1 MTVRG
6 VNADGSTISQS
17 AMLTYD
23 GKDVAFTGST
33 IWDTLSLKKVN
44 GSRQRPSVPQAA
56 LPARHWLPQ
65 ASAGG

>member
-1 MTVRG
+1 
-6 VNADGSTISQS
+6 
-17 AMLTYD
+17 MLTYD